1 MKSLCFNSKGYS
13 VLVCSSEDNL
23 KRQTANLDYLVRQAV
38 DGAAIVSERIEGRK
52 IDQLI
57 QKDIPVVV
65 LDEEIPL
72 TGVPAVLTD
81 CYQAGVLATQY
92 LIDLGHKRIAFIKG
106 PSFVLSAKTRFQGY
120 TDIMRSNGLSIDKNL
135 IKEGDFSYES
145 GYKATKKLLEESGD
159 GFTAIFSCCDLMALG
174 AMACVQDMG
183 KKYPMIIL

>member
-1 MKSLCFNSKGYS
+1 LCFNSKGYG

-23 KRQTANLDYLVRQAV
+23 KRQTANLDYLVHQAV

-72 TGVPAVLTD
+72 TGAPAVLTD

-120 TDIMRSNGLSIDKNL
+120 TDTMRSNGLSIDKNL

-145 GYKATKKLLEESGD
+145 GYKATKRLLEESGD

-183 KKYPMIIL
+183 KKYLMIIL